1 MRSQEREADLVRAG
15 RSEIHRD
22 IMSEEPFCVEIYRK
36 KCTWTYEKSLFC
48 GNLDEKRNRQRSQ
61 KAFCGCGGPTTFWM
75 EVEAHVTRAILYGN
89 LQEKCRTPIP
99 GTAFFVEIY
108 KKKAHGHVT
117 RPIVSGN
124 LQEKCRRLVSGP
136 PLLSGNL

>member
-1 MRSQEREADLVRAG
+1 MWKFTGRNAHGHIRRAFFLWK
-15 RSEIHRD
+15 SK
-22 IMSEEPFCVEIYRK
+22 RK
-36 KCTWTYEKSLFC
+36 KEQAEVTEGILRLW
-48 GNLDEKRNRQRSQ
+48 G
-61 KAFCGCGGPTTFWM
+61 TTFWM

-124 LQEKCRRLVSGP
+124 LHEKCRRLVSGP
-136 PLLSGNL
+136 PLCLEIYKKKCAILCGNLQEIYRTRRSPP